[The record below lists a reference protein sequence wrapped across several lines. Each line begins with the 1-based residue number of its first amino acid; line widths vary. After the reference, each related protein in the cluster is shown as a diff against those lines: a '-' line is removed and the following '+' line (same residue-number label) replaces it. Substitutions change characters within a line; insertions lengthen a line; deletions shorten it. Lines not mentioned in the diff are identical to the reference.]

1 MIGLWDNTDCVMALP
16 FTAWSRGNGRVN
28 QNVGEMPAYPAG
40 TYNATFTNMAAGY
53 GYVFGGAGNGAGL
66 CNFDGVDDGIF
77 SSLKP
82 AFTNASKHT
91 FEIKFKYVNIGTDT
105 RSLVFDWDTGDA
117 NNFWQLFVNG
127 TAKKPILYFKIGGTI
142 KNAISGEAI
151 TNGNEYHLVAVKDGA
166 TLKLYIN
173 GSEPGSYDQ
182 QDAYN
187 LGNKTFSEGITFGL
201 QGSAGTLQNAGEVY
215 WLAVYNDALSQ
226 ARITANATLG
236 NDMGML
242 GLNTTDT
249 MKLVTGVPVRRQVP
263 GQISGQL
270 AGQF

>member
-16 FTAWSRGNGRVN
+16 FTAWSRGNGRTN
-28 QNVGEMPAYPAG
+28 QNVGEMPAYPG
-40 TYNATFTNMAAGY
+40 GSLNSTFTNMAAGY

-66 CNFDGVDDGIF
+66 CNFDGVDDLLATELDIV
-77 SSLKP
+77 L
-82 AFTNASKHT
+82 TNASKHT
-91 FEIKFKYVNIGTDT
+91 WEYKVHHISTTKGRWCVKYVD
-105 RSLVFDWDTGDA
+105 GDNYLLMGVNA
-117 NNFWQLFVNG
+117 SEKPVLF
-127 TAKKPILYFKIGGTI
+127 FKIGTTI
-142 KNAISGEAI
+142 KKALSDGVLSDDTDYII
-151 TNGNEYHLVAVKDGA
+151 QFVKDGA
-166 TLKLYIN
+166 TLKIYQD
-173 GSEPGSYDQ
+173 GSEVPAYDT

-187 LGNKTFSEGITFGL
+187 LGNYTFSDVSIGEDPT
-201 QGSAGTLQNAGEVY
+201 GSISGPMSDRLHWFAY
-215 WLAVYNDALSQ
+215 YNDAISQ
-226 ARITANATLG
+226 ARITANAALG